1 MVLRVVCSI
10 DWPTRWVTE
19 SSRSLTARAISAW
32 RPASAWPIAS
42 TRPVASLWA
51 RSISLRRSSSSSA
64 RIGLRHRQFRAAPAG
79 AGDHDGDDQEQHK
92 RQRAEADQ
100 RGAGT
105 NRQVADHKKN
115 LVHVALVADSALN
128 ANEGRT
134 FMVNAR

>member
-32 RPASAWPIAS
+32 RPASAWPMAS

-64 RIGLRHRQFRAAPAG
+64 RMACAIASSAPRRPERAI
-79 AGDHDGDDQEQHK
+79 DDGDGQQQQQ

-100 RGAGT
+100 RRAGAD
-105 NRQVADHKKN
+105 RP
-115 LVHVALVADSALN
+115 
-128 ANEGRT
+128 GR
-134 FMVNAR
+134 RS